1 MLFIALYSVW
11 NEVKCPFSLAFP
23 LWCGLE
29 CKLDWSIHTN
39 CPYAVR
45 VVQLYGSATWQCEI
59 IFTHWQLWLSG
70 LQSAKKRFTQMAR
83 EKEHG
88 GWMVEVDFTVS
99 YRPLHTCVLNISSVG
114 WCVLADMFV
123 GLHECERIW
132 WVYSVCVSVS
142 DSGSLRKLHGHC
154 EDSAG
159 SSVPFVFARSSF
171 PPTVG
176 RQAQLAASL
185 AFTGWLG

>member
-11 NEVKCPFSLAFP
+11 NEIKCPFFWPFP

-39 CPYAVR
+39 GPYAVR
-45 VVQLYGSATWQCEI
+45 VVQLYGSATWQREI
-59 IFTHWQLWLSG
+59 VFTHWQLWLSG

-83 EKEHG
+83 EREHG
-88 GWMVEVDFTVS
+88 GWMVEVAFAVS
-99 YRPLHTCVLNISSVG
+99 FRPLHTCVLNISSVG

-132 WVYSVCVSVS
+132 WVYSVCVCQWLRQPAEATWALW
-142 DSGSLRKLHGHC
+142 GLGRELCSLCVCQEQLSTHGGQ
-154 EDSAG
+154 AG
-159 SSVPFVFARSSF
+159 S
-171 PPTVG
+171 VG
-176 RQAQLAASL
+176 C
-185 AFTGWLG
+185 